1 MNISDILTWLSAAP
15 RLSGEPLNFNYLPSY
30 SGWSLT
36 IPKAETRMDIL
47 GNRRELLQ
55 LKITRR
61 YTIQSNEDRL
71 RVVEALEDLAAW
83 AEENPPDLESRLPDE
98 RPQAPCKRATVR
110 RTALSESQFTSRNN
124 SGIEDISITM
134 NVESVE

>member
-1 MNISDILTWLSAAP
+1 MQIDLILSWLNSAP
-15 RLSGEPLNFNYLPSY
+15 QLSGEKLNWNYLPSY

-71 RVVEALEDLAAW
+71 RVAETLEDLAAW
-83 AEENPPDLESRLPDE
+83 ARTNPPEHSRLKVIGLPE
-98 RPQAPCKRATVR
+98 
-110 RTALSESQFTSRNN
+110 FTSRNN

-134 NVESVE
+134 MLTE

>member
-1 MNISDILTWLSAAP
+1 MSIDELITWLEQCP
-15 RLSGEPLNFNYLPSY
+15 VLRGEKLNWSFLPSY

-36 IPKAETRMDIL
+36 IPKAETRTDIL
-47 GNRRELLQ
+47 GNRRELWQ

-71 RVVEALEDLAAW
+71 AVVEALEDFAAW
-83 AEENPPDLESRLPDE
+83 AEEHPPELESGFPDE

-124 SGIEDISITM
+124 SGIEDISITLTIS
-134 NVESVE
+134 E

>member
-1 MNISDILTWLSAAP
+1 MSIEELITWLEQCP
-15 RLSGEPLNFNYLPSY
+15 VLHGEKLNWSFLPSY

-36 IPKAETRMDIL
+36 IPKAETHMDIL
-47 GNRRELLQ
+47 GNCRELWQ

-71 RVVEALEDLAAW
+71 AVVEALEDLAAW
-83 AEENPPDLESRLPDE
+83 AKAHPPKNAHLKVVGLPE
-98 RPQAPCKRATVR
+98 
-110 RTALSESQFTSRNN
+110 FTSRNN

-134 NVESVE
+134 NVESSEF

>member
-1 MNISDILTWLSAAP
+1 MVISAILSWLNSAP
-15 RLSGEPLNFNYLPSY
+15 QLSGEQLNWNYLPSY

-36 IPKAETRMDIL
+36 IPKAETRTDIL
-47 GNRRELLQ
+47 GNTRECWQ

-71 RVVEALEDLAAW
+71 WIAETLEDLAAW
-83 AEENPPDLESRLPDE
+83 AKANPPENTHLKVTGLPE
-98 RPQAPCKRATVR
+98 
-110 RTALSESQFTSRNN
+110 FTSRNN

-134 NVESVE
+134 FVEQT

>member
-15 RLSGEPLNFNYLPSY
+15 QLSGEPLNFNYLPSY

-47 GNRRELLQ
+47 GNRRELWQ

-61 YTIQSNEDRL
+61 YTVQSNEDRL
-71 RVVEALEDLAAW
+71 RVVDTLEDLAAW

-134 NVESVE
+134 NVEC